1 MCQKNRKSRSTWILI
16 GLVAG
21 IAFGVVFPAPARQLG
36 LLGAIFLRL
45 IRDHLNRYARAD
57 CSGRMHRGLDSA
69 DYRASNTALVPASPT
84 SRDSSIALEPPT
96 YTEPEEVQPRFGVA
110 FFGGELL
117 TRTIRCRGR
126 VGVGRGVQIRECGCA
141 PIDALRQFLTKRA

>member
-1 MCQKNRKSRSTWILI
+1 MIVSKKPKISLTTWILI

-21 IAFGVVFPAPARQLG
+21 IAFGVFFPAPARQLG

-84 SRDSSIALEPPT
+84 SRDSSIALSRRHISS
-96 YTEPEEVQPRFGVA
+96 PEEVQPRFGVA

-117 TRTIRCRGR
+117 TRTITFR
-126 VGVGRGVQIRECGCA
+126 
-141 PIDALRQFLTKRA
+141 